1 MTMQE
6 VSFSSGGETIRGDL
20 YLPEGEGPFPVVV
33 MAGGWCYVKELR
45 QPQYA
50 QEFVA
55 RGFAA
60 LIFDY
65 RRLGASDGEPRQHLD
80 PWDQIEDYKNAI
92 TYLERRGDIDG
103 DRIGAWGISYSGGHV
118 LILGAV
124 DQRVKAVAS
133 TVPVIDGYHNM
144 WRVHGSE
151 RFRKL
156 REAVLDDR
164 RKRFETGEHSY
175 IPMSGTPSSPH
186 AELTT
191 WPFDEVRAVFDELK
205 ATQAPRHEHR
215 TTMESVELLMQYNAA
230 PYVHR
235 LVNKPV
241 MMVVAEGDDIT
252 LWDRET
258 ETFDAIPSRD
268 KELVVLPNVTHMTL
282 YSNLTA
288 LDLAAKA
295 AGSWFSKHLFELP
308 TVASRIQEYS

>member
-1 MTMQE
+1 MSVQE
-6 VSFSSGGETIRGDL
+6 VAFSSGGETVRGDL

-50 QEFVA
+50 KEFVA

-60 LIFDY
+60 LVFDY
-65 RRLGASDGEPRQHLD
+65 RRLGASDGEPRQHLL

-92 TYLERRGDIDG
+92 TYLEGRADVDA

-124 DQRVKAVAS
+124 DPRVKVVVS
-133 TVPVIDGYHNM
+133 TVPVVDGYENM

-156 REAVLDDR
+156 QDAIVEDR
-164 RKRFETGEHSY
+164 RKRFESGQHGY
-175 IPMSGTPSSPH
+175 IPMSATPSGPH
-186 AELTT
+186 DGLTT
-191 WPFDEVRAVFDELK
+191 WPFDEVKTVFEELK
-205 ATQAPRHEHR
+205 ATQAPSHEHR
-215 TTMESVELLMQYNAA
+215 NTIESVEKLLEYDVT
-230 PYVHR
+230 PYAKR

-241 MMVVAEGDDIT
+241 MMIVAQDDDIT
-252 LWDRET
+252 LWDLET
-258 ETFDAIPSRD
+258 AVFDSLPTAD
-268 KELVVLPNVTHMTL
+268 KKLVVMPGTSHMTL

-288 LDLAAKA
+288 LDLAARA
-295 AGSWFSKHLFELP
+295 AGSWFSTHLAELP
-308 TVASRIQEYS
+308 TVGSRIQEFS